1 MFIEEPPRK
10 SQKPIS
16 KRQKSLLADFFDTTH
31 VLNTFKVAF
40 KSGENNRR
48 LKVILVLISA
58 MLIIG
63 PLHGEIA
70 VTYLFTR
77 YKFNWSEI
85 EYSIFSTY
93 SMVLQLIGTMF
104 AVSVLSRRMKIHDCV
119 SRKISKFIE
128 NFVLKI

>member
-1 MFIEEPPRK
+1 MFYTLFFIEEPKKKIQKHEK
-10 SQKPIS
+10 SE
-16 KRQKSLLADFFDTTH
+16 KSVLADFFDTAH
-31 VLNTFKVAF
+31 VANTFKVAF
-40 KSGENNRR
+40 KKGENKRR
-48 LKVILVLISA
+48 LKVILVLVAA

-63 PLHGEIA
+63 PLHGEIS

-104 AVSVLSRRMKIHDCV
+104 AVSILSRKL
-119 SRKISKFIE
+119 KISDGVRNVF
-128 NFVLKI
+128 FC